1 MSRLPA
7 LQVMMPLSEFETEYP
22 SAQVCV
28 HEEPVVSPA
37 HWMALYAAPVVG
49 SGEQPSAT
57 GENMEQSYHISR
69 DLGSIWCLH
78 VRRAGYCTAEF
89 EPPVFTAISTFST
102 PGTRMPHVPLQ
113 ARVPENPRSP
123 RGHV

>member
-1 MSRLPA
+1 
-7 LQVMMPLSEFETEYP
+7 MPLSEFETEYP

-102 PGTRMPHVPLQ
+102 AVYPPQSEVTSCLPQYAGDELCL
-113 ARVPENPRSP
+113 
-123 RGHV
+123 GL